1 MSLYYKDL
9 YDTREQAQNACDKFL
24 ASWSYVYSPKA
35 KVVEFDEKN
44 ENERLRG
51 KFWAKC
57 ERAGSCD

>member
-9 YDTREQAQNACDKFL
+9 YDTREEAQLACDKFL

-35 KVVEFDEKN
+35 EVVEFDKNN

-51 KFWAKC
+51 KFWANC
-57 ERAGSCD
+57 ERENSCD